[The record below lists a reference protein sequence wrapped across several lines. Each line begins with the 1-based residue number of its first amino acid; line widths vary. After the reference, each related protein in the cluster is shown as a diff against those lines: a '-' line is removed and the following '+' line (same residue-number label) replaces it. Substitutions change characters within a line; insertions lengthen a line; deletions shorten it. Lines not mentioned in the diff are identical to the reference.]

1 MVGIILRN
9 IRKLKKLKQSE
20 LADKLNVAINTI
32 SNYETEYSNITFE
45 VAINFIHECNFDIQ
59 LINKEDNKIY
69 KLEEFDTV
77 DKKC

>member
-45 VAINFIHECNFDIQ
+45 SAINFIHECNFDIQ
-59 LINKEDNKIY
+59 LVDKEDNKVY
-69 KLEEFDTV
+69 KIEEFDTV
-77 DKKC
+77 NKK